1 MQMVFTMTYTTPS
14 ARSTARFANPKYKL
28 EQQCLMW
35 YEQRKGFP
43 VFQIKQPSMPYPK
56 APQNNV
62 GHIPKHLRLQS
73 VIFLTVFKERLES
86 IWAGHSV

>member
-1 MQMVFTMTYTTPS
+1 MQMAFTMTYTTPLGRYS
-14 ARSTARFANPKYKL
+14 KVCKSKVQIRATVR
-28 EQQCLMW
+28 

-73 VIFLTVFKERLES
+73 VIF
-86 IWAGHSV
+86 